1 MKKLDIGTIVK
12 LSEIFEQSGAF
23 MLNILIDLNNR
34 GKLEEF
40 FNLVDK
46 KKMLDDFLQ
55 EQTKK
60 PRINR

>member
-12 LSEIFEQSGAF
+12 LSEMFEKNSAF
-23 MLNILIDLNNR
+23 MLNIFIDLNNR